1 MLSAIEWLHAC
12 VPGPA
17 WTPLVDPLYQR
28 VAHLSH
34 YWMWLLIPLVL
45 VIAVVYQ
52 TARKAELR
60 QVPIAALWMSLK
72 ILAAFAVIGIGLEL
86 LYHYLTIW
94 SATGHP

>member
-1 MLSAIEWLHAC
+1 MSMNLGWLHTRL
-12 VPGPA
+12 PMPA

-28 VAHLSH
+28 VAHISD

-45 VIAVVYQ
+45 VISVVYQ

-60 QVPIAALWMSLK
+60 QVPIAALWMSVK

-86 LYHYLTIW
+86 LYHYLTVW
-94 SATGHP
+94 SVTGHP

>member
-1 MLSAIEWLHAC
+1 MATELGWLHNC
-12 VPGPA
+12 LPTPA
-17 WTPLVDPLYQR
+17 WTPLVDPLYQH
-28 VAHLSH
+28 VAHLSA

-60 QVPIAALWMSLK
+60 QVPVAALWMSLK

-86 LYHYLTIW
+86 MYHYVTIW
-94 SATGHP
+94 STTGHP

>member
-1 MLSAIEWLHAC
+1 MATALGWLHNC
-12 VPGPA
+12 LLMPA

-28 VAHLSH
+28 VPHLTN

-52 TARKAELR
+52 TARKAELS
-60 QVPIAALWMSLK
+60 QVPIATLWMSLK

-86 LYHYLTIW
+86 LYHYLTVW
-94 SATGHP
+94 SATGHL